1 MICREQ
7 LRRNLHV
14 QKYHLEIVLEDL
26 INSHLQK
33 GLEEKLVNR
42 PRELLPLV
50 YLREFVVCLR
60 IIVKL
65 LIDSNIIEF
74 SLKLLQ
80 RRLRERFF

>member
-1 MICREQ
+1 MMICREQ

-50 YLREFVVCLR
+50 YLRNLLFVLHT
-60 IIVKL
+60 IV
-65 LIDSNIIEF
+65 
-74 SLKLLQ
+74 Q
-80 RRLRERFF
+80 TTY